1 MRSTVNSLTEGVPLY
16 MCKTARLLFVGLLV
30 FAFSAVA
37 FAQSTTTGSIGGVV
51 TNPNKEVVSGASVIV
66 KNIGT
71 NREDTATTDDTGR
84 FKVANL
90 QPGNYSVAVNS
101 SGFSPSTSENVVVEI
116 GRETS
121 LEVSLSVGPVTGTV
135 DVSAEAPV
143 INTTQQDFSTNIN
156 QTSINELPVNGRRW
170 SNFAILTPGAV
181 PDGNFGLISFRG
193 ISGLLNNSTVDG
205 GDNNQAFFSEER
217 GRTRSA
223 YSISQAAIR
232 EFQVNTSNFSAE
244 YGRSAGGVI
253 NAITKS
259 GTNDFH
265 GSAFFYDRNNKWGAR
280 NPSSFISRLVN
291 GVSTREA
298 LKPKDVRYQFGG
310 TIGGPI
316 VKDKLFFFFSYDE
329 QRRNFPGVSIFSTPG
344 YLNTASRTTL
354 LARGVTT
361 PQIDAALQFLN
372 DQTGEVPRR
381 GDQRLYLPKIDWQIN
396 SKHQFSA
403 TYNRLRW
410 KSPAGVQTGATVTRD
425 RTGFGDDFVEID
437 SLNLRLASTLTSKL
451 LNEFRFQ
458 WADELDSQFAQTPLA
473 GQPTTA
479 NGFSPQITL
488 TNGVTIGK
496 ATSLDRKALPDERR
510 FQFADS
516 ITYTSGNHTFKFG
529 TDINRV
535 RDVDDN
541 LFTGAGSYTYSNI
554 NDFIVDYTNWV
565 TGGALRAAGVTAAV
579 GNINSL
585 IGRCATTVQNSS
597 LPTPNTANTRVAG
610 KCYTSNYQQGFGQP
624 RFEERTID
632 WAFFAQDDWRVSP
645 RLTLNLGLRWDYEQF
660 PKPFLVNS
668 ALPQTANQPSDKNN
682 FGPRI
687 GFAYDATGDGKT
699 SLRGGYGI
707 YYGRVNGTIIINSL
721 INTGLST
728 GQAVSS
734 VPANCSSALCG
745 GASHANDITGNPTA
759 PLFPNILTSA
769 PAGTA
774 GINYFRDGFQ
784 NPLIHQGDVIV
795 EREIARNTVVSASYL
810 FSYGQHLD
818 TFVDTNLSPATAQ
831 GRVSIV
837 DGPFAGQTWVF
848 PYYKAPATGSARPN
862 GSFGNILEIRDS
874 ISTKYHALV
883 LQANRRLTHGLQ
895 FQTSY
900 TLSRAQDNGGS
911 QSSATFTPS
920 FSALF
925 DPLNPSGDNGLS
937 PFDRR
942 HKFVASVVYNTNF
955 TGLSDAGKAIL
966 NGWTI
971 APIVNMYSGFR
982 YTAVTNSFTPPA
994 AVATANTF
1002 GTGQASGINGS
1013 NGSLRFGLAPNNAFH
1028 TPSIKYVDLRVSR
1041 RFRVTEGSKIE
1052 FLAEGFNIF
1061 NRTQVTDVNNR
1072 MYVLSAS
1079 GSNVIAT
1086 FDPTFGTP
1094 SNLSN
1099 GFFFRE
1105 RQIQLAVRFEF

>member
-1 MRSTVNSLTEGVPLY
+1 MSKIVKL
-16 MCKTARLLFVGLLV
+16 CFVSLLV
-30 FAFSAVA
+30 FALSAVA
-37 FAQSTTTGSIGGVV
+37 IAQSTTTGSIGGVV
-51 TNPNKEVVSGASVIV
+51 SNPNKEVVPGASVTV
-66 KNIGT
+66 KNVGT
-71 NREDTATTDDTGR
+71 NKEDTATTDDTGR

-90 QPGNYSVAVNS
+90 QPGNYSVTINS
-101 SGFSPSTSENVVVEI
+101 SGFSPSTIDPVVVEI
-116 GRETS
+116 GRETT
-121 LEVSLSVGPVTGTV
+121 LEVALSVGPVTGTV

-170 SNFAILTPGAV
+170 SNFAILTPTAV

-217 GRTRSA
+217 GRTRA
-223 YSISQAAIR
+223 GYSISQGAIR

-259 GTNDFH
+259 GTNEFH
-265 GSAFFYDRNNKWGAR
+265 GSGFFYDRNNKWGAR
-280 NPSSFISRLVN
+280 NPNSFITRLVN

-316 VKDKLFFFFSYDE
+316 VKDNLFFFFSYDE
-329 QRRNFPGVSIFSTPG
+329 QRRNFPGIAVFSTPG
-344 YLNTASRTTL
+344 YLNTVSRSTL
-354 LARGVTT
+354 TGRGLTNG
-361 PQIDAALQFLN
+361 QIDAALSFLN

-381 GDQRLYLPKIDWQIN
+381 GDQRLFLPKIDWNIN
-396 SKHQFSA
+396 SKNQFTA

-410 KSPAGVQTGATVTRD
+410 NSPAGVQTGATVTRD
-425 RTGFGDDFVEID
+425 RTGFGDDIVEVD
-437 SLNLRLASTLTSKL
+437 SLNLRLASTLSNQL
-451 LNEFRFQ
+451 INEFRFQ
-458 WADELDSQFAQTPLA
+458 WADELNAQFAQTPLQ

-488 TNGVTIGK
+488 TNGITIGK
-496 ATSLDRKALPDERR
+496 ATSLDRLALPDERR

-516 ITYTSGNHTFKFG
+516 LTYTTGNHTLKFG

-535 RDVDDN
+535 RDIDDN

-565 TGGALRAAGVTAAV
+565 TNGALRATAVTNFNANNATTD
-579 GNINSL
+579 L
-585 IGRCATTVQNSS
+585 TGRCATAVAS
-597 LPTPNTANTRVAG
+597 PNQAQTRFAG
-610 KCYTSNYQQGFGQP
+610 RCYTSNYSQGFGQP
-624 RFEERTID
+624 RFTERTTD

-645 RLTLNLGLRWDYEQF
+645 RLTLNLGLRWDYEAF
-660 PKPFLVNS
+660 PEPFLVNP
-668 ALPQTANQPSDKNN
+668 ALPQTGNRPSDKNN

-687 GFAYDATGDGKT
+687 GFATDLSGNGKT

-707 YYGRVNGTIIINSL
+707 YYGRINGTIIINSL
-721 INTGLST
+721 INTGTSA

-734 VPANCSSALCG
+734 VPANCSAALCG
-745 GASHANDITGNPTA
+745 GSANATNPNGNPAA
-759 PLFPNILTSA
+759 PLFPNILATA

-774 GINYFRDGFQ
+774 AVNYFRDGFQ
-784 NPLIHQGDVIV
+784 NPLIHQGDIIV

-810 FSYGQHLD
+810 FSYGQHLT
-818 TFVDTNLSPATAQ
+818 TFVDTNLSAPTAQ
-831 GRVSIV
+831 GRVSLV

-848 PYYKAPATGSARPN
+848 PYYRAPASPATARPN
-862 GSFGNILEIRDS
+862 GAFGNILEIRDS
-874 ISTKYHALV
+874 VSTKYHALV

-895 FQTSY
+895 FQSSY

-911 QSSATFTPS
+911 QSSNTFTPG

-925 DPLNPSGDNGLS
+925 DPFNASADSGLS

-955 TGLSDAGKAIL
+955 TGFSDTAKAIL

-982 YTAVTNSFTPPA
+982 YTAVTNGFTPPT
-994 AVATANTF
+994 AVATGTTF
-1002 GTGQASGINGS
+1002 GTPQQTGSINGT
-1013 NGSLRFGLAPNNAFH
+1013 NGSLRFGLTPNNAFH
-1028 TPSIKYVDLRVSR
+1028 APSIKYVDMRISR
-1041 RFRVTEGSKIE
+1041 RFKVTEGSKIE

-1061 NRTQVTDVNNR
+1061 NRTQVTGVNNR

-1079 GSNVIAT
+1079 GSTVIGT

-1094 SNLSN
+1094 SDLSN

-1105 RQIQLAVRFEF
+1105 RQIQLAARFEF

>member
-1 MRSTVNSLTEGVPLY
+1 MSKTV
-16 MCKTARLLFVGLLV
+16 KFLFVSLLV

-51 TNPNKEVVSGASVIV
+51 SNPNKEVVSGATVTV

-84 FKVANL
+84 FKVPNL
-90 QPGNYSVAVNS
+90 QPGNYSVTINS
-101 SGFSPSTSENVVVEI
+101 SGFSASTMENVVVEV
-116 GRETS
+116 GRETN
-121 LEVSLSVGPVTGTV
+121 LEVALSVGPVTGTV

-170 SNFAILTPGAV
+170 SNFAILTPTAV

-217 GRTRSA
+217 GRTRA
-223 YSISQAAIR
+223 GYSISQGAIR
-232 EFQVNTSNFSAE
+232 EFQVNTSNFAAE

-253 NAITKS
+253 NAVTKS
-259 GTNDFH
+259 GTNEFH

-280 NPSSFISRLVN
+280 NPNSFITRLVN

-298 LKPKDVRYQFGG
+298 LKPEDVRYQFGG
-310 TIGGPI
+310 SIGGPI
-316 VKDKLFFFFSYDE
+316 VKDNLFFFFSYDE
-329 QRRNFPGVSIFSTPG
+329 QRRNFPGIAVFSTPG
-344 YLNTASRTTL
+344 YLGTVNRPTL
-354 LARGVTT
+354 TARGLTT
-361 PQIDAALQFLN
+361 AQVDAALLFIN

-381 GDQRLYLPKIDWQIN
+381 GDQRLFLPKIDWNIN
-396 SKHQFSA
+396 SNNQFTA

-410 KSPAGVQTGATVTRD
+410 NSPAGVQTGATVTRD
-425 RTGFGDDFVEID
+425 RTGFGDDFVEVD
-437 SLNLRLASTLTSKL
+437 SLNLRLASTISSKL
-451 LNEFRFQ
+451 INEFRFQ
-458 WADELDSQFAQTPLA
+458 WADELNSQFAQDPLP

-488 TNGVTIGK
+488 TNGITIGK
-496 ATSLDRKALPDERR
+496 ATSLDRVALPDERR

-535 RDVDDN
+535 RDIDDN
-541 LFTGAGSYTYSNI
+541 LFTGAGSYTYGNI

-565 TGGALRAAGVTAAV
+565 TNGALRATAVTNFTANPATT
-579 GNINSL
+579 NL
-585 IGRCATTVQNSS
+585 AGRCATAVAA
-597 LPTPNTANTRVAG
+597 PNAAQTRFAG
-610 KCYTSNYQQGFGQP
+610 RCYTSNFAQGFGQP
-624 RFEERTID
+624 RFELNTTD

-645 RLTLNLGLRWDYEQF
+645 RLTLNLGVRWDYEQF
-660 PKPFLVNS
+660 PEPFLVNP
-668 ALPQTANQPSDKNN
+668 ALPQTGNRPADKNN

-687 GFAYDATGDGKT
+687 GFATDLTGDGKT
-699 SLRGGYGI
+699 SLRGGYGM

-734 VPANCSSALCG
+734 VPANCSAALCG
-745 GASHANDITGNPTA
+745 GAANATNPTGNPAA
-759 PLFPNILTSA
+759 PLFPNILSTA

-774 GINYFRDGFQ
+774 AVNYFRDGFQ
-784 NPLIHQGDVIV
+784 NPLIHQGDIIV
-795 EREIARNTVVSASYL
+795 EREVARNTVVSASYL
-810 FSYGQHLD
+810 FSYGQHLT
-818 TFVDTNLSPATAQ
+818 TFVDTNLRPPTAQ

-848 PYYKAPATGSARPN
+848 PFYQAPAAPGTARPN
-862 GSFGNILEIRDS
+862 PAFGNILEIRDS
-874 ISTKYHALV
+874 VSTKYHALV
-883 LQANRRLTHGLQ
+883 LQANRRLTNGLQ

-911 QSSATFTPS
+911 QSSATFTPG

-925 DPLNPSGDNGLS
+925 DPFDPSSDSGLS

-955 TGLSDAGKAIL
+955 QGFGDTAKAIL

-982 YTAVTNSFTPPA
+982 YTAVTNNFSPPA
-994 AVATANTF
+994 SIGTGSTF
-1002 GTGQASGINGS
+1002 GASQAGGINGS
-1013 NGSLRFGLAPNNAFH
+1013 NGSLRFGLTPNNAFH
-1028 TPSIKYVDLRVSR
+1028 TPSIKYVDLRISR
-1041 RFRVTEGSKIE
+1041 RFKVTEGSKIE

-1061 NRTQVTDVNNR
+1061 NRTQVTGVNNR
-1072 MYVLSAS
+1072 MYVLSAPS
-1079 GSNVIAT
+1079 STAGSNVIAT

-1094 SNLSN
+1094 SDLSN

>member
-1 MRSTVNSLTEGVPLY
+1 MSKTV
-16 MCKTARLLFVGLLV
+16 KFLLVSLLV
-30 FAFSAVA
+30 FAFSAVG

-51 TNPNKEVVSGASVIV
+51 TNPNKEVVPGATVTV

-71 NREDTATTDDTGR
+71 NREDSATTDDTGR

-90 QPGNYSVAVNS
+90 QPGNYSVTVNS

-116 GRETS
+116 GRETT
-121 LEVSLSVGPVTGTV
+121 LEVALSVGPVTGTV

-232 EFQVNTSNFSAE
+232 EFQVNTSNFAAE

-259 GTNDFH
+259 GTNEFH
-265 GSAFFYDRNNKWGAR
+265 GSGFFYDRNNKWGAR
-280 NPSSFISRLVN
+280 NPASFINRLVN

-329 QRRNFPGVSIFSTPG
+329 QRRNFPGVAIFSTPG
-344 YLNTASRTTL
+344 YLNTVNRTTL
-354 LARGVTT
+354 LARGLTST
-361 PQIDAALQFLN
+361 QIDSALLFLN

-381 GDQRLYLPKIDWQIN
+381 GDQRLFLPKIDWQIN
-396 SKHQFSA
+396 SNHQFSA

-437 SLNLRLASTLTSKL
+437 SLNLRLNSTLSPKF

-516 ITYTSGNHTFKFG
+516 LTYTSGNHTFKFG

-565 TGGALRAAGVTAAV
+565 TGGALRAANRT
-579 GNINSL
+579 
-585 IGRCATTVQNSS
+585 CATLAN
-597 LPTPNTANTRVAG
+597 PAANTRLAG

-624 RFEERTID
+624 RFEERTTD
-632 WAFFAQDDWRVSP
+632 WAFFAQDDWRVTP
-645 RLTLNLGLRWDYEQF
+645 RLTLNLGLRWDYEKF
-660 PKPFLVNS
+660 PEPFLVNS
-668 ALPQTANQPSDKNN
+668 ALPQTGNRPSDKNN

-687 GFAYDATGDGKT
+687 GFAADLSGDGKT

-707 YYGRVNGTIIINSL
+707 YYGRINGTIIINSL

-734 VPANCSSALCG
+734 VPANCSAALCG
-745 GASHANDITGNPTA
+745 SANANDVAGNPTA
-759 PLFPNILTSA
+759 PIFPNILSSA
-769 PAGTA
+769 PPGTA
-774 GINYFRDGFQ
+774 GINFFRDGFQ

-795 EREIARNTVVSASYL
+795 EREIARNTVISASYL
-810 FSYGQHLD
+810 FSYGQHLT
-818 TFVDTNLSPATAQ
+818 TFVDTNLSPPTGQ

-848 PYYKAPATGSARPN
+848 PYYRGSRPN
-862 GSFGNILEIRDS
+862 TSFGNILEIRDS

-900 TLSRAQDNGGS
+900 TLSRAQDDGGS

-925 DPLNPSGDNGLS
+925 DPFDPQGDSGLS

-955 TGLSDAGKAIL
+955 TGMNDTAKAIL

-982 YTAVTNSFTPPA
+982 YTAVTNAFTPPA
-994 AVATANTF
+994 GVATAGTF
-1002 GTGQASGINGS
+1002 GTSQAGGINGS
-1013 NGSLRFGLAPNNAFH
+1013 NGSLRFGLTPNNTFH
-1028 TPSIKYVDLRVSR
+1028 TPSIKYVDLRLSR

>member
-1 MRSTVNSLTEGVPLY
+1 MSKTVKFLFT
-16 MCKTARLLFVGLLV
+16 RLSVVALLV
-30 FAFSAVA
+30 FAFSAA

-51 TNPNKEVVSGASVIV
+51 SNPNKEVVAGAAVTV
-66 KNIGT
+66 KNVGT

-90 QPGNYSVAVNS
+90 QPGNYSVTVNS

-116 GRETS
+116 GRETT
-121 LEVSLSVGPVTGTV
+121 LEISLSVGPVTGTV

-181 PDGNFGLISFRG
+181 PDGNFGLISFRS

-280 NPSSFISRLVN
+280 NPSSFINRLVN

-316 VKDKLFFFFSYDE
+316 VKDNLFFFFSYDE
-329 QRRNFPGVSIFSTPG
+329 QRRNFPGVSVFSSPT
-344 YLNTASRTTL
+344 YLSTVNRNTLT
-354 LARGVTT
+354 ARGLTT
-361 PQIDAALQFLN
+361 GQVDAALQFIN

-381 GDQRLYLPKIDWQIN
+381 GDQRLFLPKIDWQIN
-396 SKHQFSA
+396 SNHQFSA

-425 RTGFGDDFVEID
+425 RAGFGDDFVEID
-437 SLNLRLASTLTSKL
+437 SLNLRLASTLSTKL

-458 WADELDSQFAQTPLA
+458 WADELDSQFAQPPLP

-479 NGFSPQITL
+479 DGFSPQITL

-496 ATSLDRKALPDERR
+496 ATSLDRRALPDERR

-516 ITYTSGNHTFKFG
+516 MTYTSGNHTFKFG

-565 TGGALRAAGVTAAV
+565 TGGALRTSGATAAAA
-579 GNINSL
+579 NINSL
-585 IGRCATTVQNSS
+585 IGRCATTVQNAN
-597 LPTPNTANTRVAG
+597 LPTPNTANTRLAG
-610 KCYTSNYQQGFGQP
+610 KCYTSNYSQGFGQP
-624 RFEERTID
+624 RFEERTTD
-632 WAFFAQDDWRVSP
+632 WAFFVQDDWRASP

-660 PKPFLVNS
+660 PQPFLVNP
-668 ALPQTANQPSDKNN
+668 ALPQTGNRPSDKNN

-687 GFAYDATGDGKT
+687 GFAYDVTGDGKT

-707 YYGRVNGTIIINSL
+707 YYGRINGTIIINSL

-734 VPANCSSALCG
+734 VPANCSAALCG
-745 GASHANDITGNPTA
+745 GTANANDITGNPAA
-759 PLFPNILTSA
+759 PQFPNILTSA

-774 GINYFRDGFQ
+774 GVNYFRNGFQ

-810 FSYGQHLD
+810 FSYGQHLT
-818 TFVDTNLSPATAQ
+818 TFVDTNLTPPAGQ

-848 PYYKAPATGSARPN
+848 PYYRGTRPN
-862 GSFGNILEIRDS
+862 TAFGNILEIRDS

-911 QSSATFTPS
+911 QSSATFTPG

-925 DPLNPSGDNGLS
+925 DPFNPSGDSGLS

-955 TGLSDAGKAIL
+955 SGLNSAGKAIL

-971 APIVNMYSGFR
+971 APIVNMFSGFR
-982 YTAVTNSFTPPA
+982 YTAVTNSFTPPS
-994 AVATANTF
+994 AVATGSTF
-1002 GTGQASGINGS
+1002 GTSQAGGINGS
-1013 NGSLRFGLAPNNAFH
+1013 NGSLRFGLTPNNAFH
-1028 TPSIKYVDLRVSR
+1028 TPSVKYVDLRVSR

-1086 FDPTFGTP
+1086 FDPTFGTA

>member
-1 MRSTVNSLTEGVPLY
+1 MSQTV
-16 MCKTARLLFVGLLV
+16 KFLFVGLMV
-30 FAFSAVA
+30 FMFSAVA
-37 FAQSTTTGSIGGVV
+37 LAQSTTTGSIGGVV
-51 TNPNKEVVSGASVIV
+51 SNPNKEVVPGATVSVR
-66 KNIGT
+66 NIGT
-71 NREDTATTDDTGR
+71 NREDTATTDDSGR

-90 QPGNYSVAVNS
+90 QPGNYAVTINS
-101 SGFSPSTSENVVVEI
+101 SGFSPSTQENVVVEI
-116 GRETS
+116 GRETN

-253 NAITKS
+253 NAVTKS

-280 NPSSFISRLVN
+280 NPNTFINRLVN

-298 LKPKDVRYQFGG
+298 FKPKDVRYQFGG
-310 TIGGPI
+310 ALGGPI
-316 VKDKLFFFFSYDE
+316 VKDNLFFFFSYDE
-329 QRRNFPGVSIFSTPG
+329 QRRNFPGVAVFSTPG
-344 YLNTASRTTL
+344 YLNTVNRNTL
-354 LARGVTT
+354 TARGLTT
-361 PQIDAALQFLN
+361 GQVDAALQFLN

-381 GDQRLYLPKIDWQIN
+381 GDQRLFLPKIDWQVN
-396 SKHQFSA
+396 SSNTFSA

-425 RTGFGDDFVEID
+425 RTGFGDDIVEVD
-437 SLNLRLASTLTSKL
+437 SLNLRLASTITNKL
-451 LNEFRFQ
+451 INEFRFQ
-458 WADELDSQFAQTPLA
+458 WSDELNAQFAQNPLP

-479 NGFSPQITL
+479 NGFSPQIAL
-488 TNGVTIGK
+488 TNGITIGK
-496 ATSLDRKALPDERR
+496 ATSLDRVALPDERR

-516 ITYTSGNHTFKFG
+516 ITYTTGNHTFKFG

-535 RDVDDN
+535 RDIDDN
-541 LFTGAGSYTYSNI
+541 LFTGAGSYTYGNI
-554 NDFIVDYTNWV
+554 NDFIVDYTNSV
-565 TGGALRAAGVTAAV
+565 TNGALRAQAAA
-579 GNINSL
+579 NFAINPATTNL
-585 IGRCATTVQNSS
+585 TGRCATAVAA
-597 LPTPNTANTRVAG
+597 PNAAQTRFAG
-610 KCYTSNYQQGFGQP
+610 RCYTSNYAQGFGQP
-624 RFEERTID
+624 RFQLETTD

-660 PKPFLVNS
+660 PEPFLVNP
-668 ALPQTANQPSDKNN
+668 ALPQTANRPSDKNN

-687 GFAYDATGDGKT
+687 GFAADLSGDGRT

-745 GASHANDITGNPTA
+745 GAENANNPNGNPAAT
-759 PLFPNILTSA
+759 LFPNILATA
-769 PAGTA
+769 PPGTA
-774 GINYFRDGFQ
+774 AVNYFRQGFQ

-795 EREIARNTVVSASYL
+795 EREVARNTVVSASYL
-810 FSYGQHLD
+810 FSYGQHLT
-818 TFVDTNLSPATAQ
+818 TFVDTNLNPPSAQ

-848 PYYKAPATGSARPN
+848 PFYRGSSRPN
-862 GSFGNILEIRDS
+862 PAFGNILEIRDS
-874 ISTKYHALV
+874 VSTKYHALV
-883 LQANRRLTHGLQ
+883 LQANRRLTNGLQ
-895 FQTSY
+895 FQSSY
-900 TLSRAQDNGGS
+900 TLSRAQDSGGA
-911 QSSATFTPS
+911 QSSATFTPG

-925 DPLNPSGDNGLS
+925 DPFNPAGDSGLS

-955 TGLSDAGKAIL
+955 DGFSDTAKAIL

-971 APIVNMYSGFR
+971 APIVNMFSGFR
-982 YTAVTNSFTPPA
+982 YTALTNNFSPPA
-994 AVATANTF
+994 GVATANTF
-1002 GTGQASGINGS
+1002 GTSQAGGINGS
-1013 NGSLRFGLAPNNAFH
+1013 NGSLRFGLTPNNAFH
-1028 TPSIKYVDLRVSR
+1028 TPSIKYVDLRISR
-1041 RFRVTEGSKIE
+1041 RFKVTEGSKIE

-1061 NRTQVTDVNNR
+1061 NRTQVTGVNNR

-1079 GSNVIAT
+1079 GQNVIAT

-1094 SNLSN
+1094 SDLSN

>member
-1 MRSTVNSLTEGVPLY
+1 MEKTVKFLLISLV
-16 MCKTARLLFVGLLV
+16 V

-51 TNPNKEVVSGASVIV
+51 TNPNKEVVSGASVTV
-66 KNIGT
+66 KNLGT
-71 NREDTATTDDTGR
+71 NREDTATSDDTGR

-90 QPGNYSVAVNS
+90 RPGTYSVTVNAT
-101 SGFSPSTSENVVVEI
+101 GFSPSTSENVVVEI

-217 GRTRSA
+217 GRTRAS

-265 GSAFFYDRNNKWGAR
+265 GSAFLYDRNNKWGAR
-280 NPSSFISRLVN
+280 NPGSFISRLVN

-316 VKDKLFFFFSYDE
+316 VKDKLFFFFSYDQ
-329 QRRNFPGVSIFSTPG
+329 QRRNFPGVALFSTPG
-344 YLNTASRTTL
+344 YLNTANRGTL
-354 LARGVTT
+354 TGRGLTNA
-361 PQIDAALQFLN
+361 QIDSALQFLN
-372 DQTGEVPRR
+372 DQQGEVPRR
-381 GDQRLYLPKIDWQIN
+381 GDQKLFLPKIDWQVT

-410 KSPAGVQTGATVTRD
+410 NSPAGVQTGATVNRD
-425 RTGFGDDFVEID
+425 RAGFGNDFVEID
-437 SLNLRLASTLTSKL
+437 SLNLRLTSTLTSKL

-458 WADELDSQFAQTPLA
+458 WADELDSQFAQPPLP

-488 TNGVTIGK
+488 TNGLTIGK
-496 ATSLDRKALPDERR
+496 ANFLDRVALPDERR

-516 ITYTSGNHTFKFG
+516 MTYTTGNHTFKFG

-535 RDVDDN
+535 RDIDDN
-541 LFTGAGSYTYSNI
+541 LFTGAGAYSYSNI
-554 NDFIVDYTNWV
+554 NDFIVDYTNFA
-565 TGGALRAAGVTAAV
+565 TGGALRAAGIAAALI
-579 GNINSL
+579 NPNSL
-585 IGRCATTVQNSS
+585 TGRCATIV
-597 LPTPNTANTRVAG
+597 PAPNTQNTRLAG
-610 KCYTSNYQQGFGQP
+610 KCYTSNFQQGFGQP
-624 RFEERTID
+624 RFEERTTD
-632 WAFFAQDDWRVSP
+632 WAFFAQDDWRATP
-645 RLTLNLGLRWDYEQF
+645 RLTLNLGLRWDYERF
-660 PKPFLVNS
+660 PKPFLVNP
-668 ALPQTANQPSDKNN
+668 ALPQTANRPSDKNN

-687 GFAYDATGDGKT
+687 GFAYDLTGDGKT

-707 YYGRVNGTIIINSL
+707 YYGRINGTIIINSL

-734 VPANCSSALCG
+734 VPANCSTSLCPG
-745 GASHANDITGNPTA
+745 NANDIAGNPAA
-759 PLFPNILTSA
+759 PLFPNILSSA

-774 GINYFRDGFQ
+774 SVNYFRNGFQ
-784 NPLIHQGDVIV
+784 NPQIHQGDVIV
-795 EREIARNTVVSASYL
+795 EREVARNTVISASYL
-810 FSYGQHLD
+810 FSYGKHLT

-831 GRVSIV
+831 GRVRIV

-874 ISTKYHALV
+874 LSTKYHALV

-900 TLSRAQDNGGS
+900 TLSRAQDDGGS
-911 QSSATFTPS
+911 QSSATFTPG
-920 FSALF
+920 FSSLFNPF
-925 DPLNPSGDNGLS
+925 DPTGDSGLS

-971 APIVNMYSGFR
+971 SPIVNMYSGFR
-982 YTAVTNSFTPPA
+982 YTAVTNSFSPPTSL
-994 AVATANTF
+994 ATANTF
-1002 GTGQASGINGS
+1002 GSSQAGGINGS
-1013 NGSLRFGLAPNNAFH
+1013 NGSLRFGLTPNNAFH
-1028 TPSIKYVDLRVSR
+1028 APSIKYVDLRISR
-1041 RFRVTEGSKIE
+1041 RFKVTEGSKIE

-1061 NRTQVTDVNNR
+1061 NRTQVTGVNTR
-1072 MYVLSAS
+1072 MYQLSAA
-1079 GSNVIAT
+1079 GSTPGSDVIAT

-1094 SNLSN
+1094 SDLSN

>member
-1 MRSTVNSLTEGVPLY
+1 MSKSVKFLF
-16 MCKTARLLFVGLLV
+16 ARVFPFALLV

-37 FAQSTTTGSIGGVV
+37 LAQSTTTGSIGGVV
-51 TNPNKEVVSGASVIV
+51 TNPNKEVVPGAAVTV

-71 NREDTATTDDTGR
+71 NKEDTATTDDTGR
-84 FKVANL
+84 FKVAGL
-90 QPGNYSVAVNS
+90 QPGNYSVTINS
-101 SGFSPSTSENVVVEI
+101 SGFSPSTSENIVVEI
-116 GRETS
+116 GRETT
-121 LEVSLSVGPVTGTV
+121 LEISLSVGPVTGTV

-205 GDNNQAFFSEER
+205 GDNNQGFFSEER

-259 GTNDFH
+259 GTNEFH
-265 GSAFFYDRNNKWGAR
+265 GSAFLYDRNNKWGAR
-280 NPSSFISRLVN
+280 NPNTFINRLVN

-298 LKPKDVRYQFGG
+298 FKPKDVRYQFGG
-310 TIGGPI
+310 TLGGPI
-316 VKDKLFFFFSYDE
+316 VPDKLFFFFSYDE
-329 QRRNFPGVSIFSTPG
+329 QRRNFPGVSVFSTPG
-344 YLNTASRTTL
+344 YLNTVSRSTL
-354 LARGVTT
+354 TGRGLTNG
-361 PQIDAALQFLN
+361 QIDAALQFLN

-381 GDQRLYLPKIDWQIN
+381 GDQRLFLPKIDWQVTSN
-396 SKHQFSA
+396 HQFSA

-425 RTGFGDDFVEID
+425 RAGFGNDFVEID
-437 SLNLRLASTLTSKL
+437 SLNLRLTSTLSSKF

-458 WADELDSQFAQTPLA
+458 WADELDSQFAQPPLP

-479 NGFSPQITL
+479 DGFSPQITL

-496 ATSLDRKALPDERR
+496 ATSLDRRALPDERR

-516 ITYTSGNHTFKFG
+516 LTYTSGNHSFKFG

-554 NDFIVDYTNWV
+554 NDFIVDYTNFV
-565 TGGALRAAGVTAAV
+565 TGGALRASGATAAAA
-579 GNINSL
+579 NINSL
-585 IGRCATTVQNSS
+585 IGRCATTVQNSN
-597 LPTPNTANTRVAG
+597 LPTPNTANTRLAG

-632 WAFFAQDDWRVSP
+632 WAFFAQDDWRATP

-660 PKPFLVNS
+660 PNPFLVNP
-668 ALPQTANQPSDKNN
+668 ALPQTANRPSDKNN

-687 GFAYDATGDGKT
+687 GFAYDLTGDGKT

-707 YYGRVNGTIIINSL
+707 YYGRINGTIIINSL

-734 VPANCSSALCG
+734 VPANCSAALCG
-745 GASHANDITGNPTA
+745 GNANANDITGNPAA

-774 GINYFRDGFQ
+774 GVNYFRNGFQ
-784 NPLIHQGDVIV
+784 NPLIHQGDIIV

-810 FSYGQHLD
+810 FSYGKHLT
-818 TFVDTNLSPATAQ
+818 TFVDTNLTAPTAL

-837 DGPFAGQTWVF
+837 DGPFAGQTWDF
-848 PYYKAPATGSARPN
+848 PYYRGSRPN
-862 GSFGNILEIRDS
+862 TAFGNILEIRDS

-925 DPLNPSGDNGLS
+925 DPFDPTNDNGLS

-955 TGLSDAGKAIL
+955 TGLNNAGKAIL

-982 YTAVTNSFTPPA
+982 YTAVTNGFTPPA
-994 AVATANTF
+994 SVATAGTF
-1002 GTGQASGINGS
+1002 GTGQAGGINGS
-1013 NGSLRFGLAPNNAFH
+1013 NGSLRFGLTPNNAFH

-1061 NRTQVTDVNNR
+1061 NRTQVTAVNNR

-1079 GSNVIAT
+1079 GQNVIGT

-1094 SNLSN
+1094 SDLSN